1 MPKHVLL
8 IEDNETHRKYRL
20 EEFELYDG
28 LYVVTCATSVAQAM
42 EVFPQQQWDAI
53 IVDGCLDGDNF
64 DSEPLIRWLR
74 EKVGPDRLM
83 IAVSSNSDL
92 VELMV
97 KAGCTRGARNKAHA
111 PGMVHSILRR
121 Q

>member
-8 IEDNETHRKYRL
+8 IEDDPIHQKYRK

-28 LYVVTCATSVAQAM
+28 LYAVTCATSVADAM
-42 EVFPQQQWDAI
+42 KVFPEQKWDAI
-53 IVDGCLDGDNF
+53 IVDGCLDGDHF

-74 EKVGPDRLM
+74 EKVGPDCLM
-83 IAVSSNSDL
+83 IAASSNPDL
-92 VELMV
+92 GELMV
-97 KAGCTRGARNKAHA
+97 KAGCTRGAFNKAHA